1 MSKKMMI
8 FYSFPINFSLKILND
23 RDFNDR
29 TLFGGLKMIMTLHD
43 RILGRNKKNDR
54 SPHIEMS
61 GRFSFLWLSQLIIKG
76 RLYVLYPMQLVT
88 PSVVAIAVRMLM
100 AICRIVFQVFAF
112 IFLMFNV

>member
-8 FYSFPINFSLKILND
+8 FYSFPINFSLKIL
-23 RDFNDR
+23 NDR

-61 GRFSFLWLSQLIIKG
+61 GRFSFLWLSQLIII
-76 RLYVLYPMQLVT
+76 R
-88 PSVVAIAVRMLM
+88 
-100 AICRIVFQVFAF
+100 
-112 IFLMFNV
+112 